1 MEKGQGFEYRWKD
14 WPFTGGRKGIGADT
28 ILFNIWWQEIEE
40 FSYDG
45 YFSVKQEARL
55 STENEW
61 TVGEVDEGFDKS
73 IAGLR
78 YCWGGRVRLVIMNF
92 LGTNLPK

>member
-1 MEKGQGFEYRWKD
+1 MRKWKRGRVLS
-14 WPFTGGRKGIGADT
+14 TGGRTD
-28 ILFNIWWQEIEE
+28 LLQEEERALEQTQSYLIFDGRKLKE

-61 TVGEVDEGFDKS
+61 TVGKLIKFDKS

-78 YCWGGRVRLVIMNF
+78 YC
-92 LGTNLPK
+92 